1 MRRKDIKRGT
11 QIIIISVFL
20 LFIIIILIATIR
32 NSGGKS
38 ATDESEMVMKGE
50 QWGDTLRNA
59 SSDVASLHRM
69 DEELK
74 AFLRKYELKGM
85 SVAVMRH
92 DSLLYAKGIG
102 MADDEK
108 NIQMEANTISRIA
121 SVSKLITATAVMRL
135 VEQGK
140 LTLDDHVFGAGGI
153 LGDEKYASVISDDR
167 MYDITVRRLL
177 MHEAGFTNR
186 RGDPMFNMKELME
199 AAHLRRAPGTHELVE
214 IVLSRR
220 LGYAPG
226 AGHKYSNFGYLL
238 LSLIIEKKTGKSY
251 WEAVEDEVLHP
262 AGCYQFRPA
271 TNYYAD
277 RHARETRYYPPEDS
291 LVEEYTG
298 SGKMVSRVYGGS
310 NVNGLM
316 GAGGWVT
323 SAADLARFVAAIDG
337 DDRVPDIISRKSFEE
352 MTKFDPDKK
361 VAFGWS
367 SVDESGKL
375 ERTGTLSS
383 TNSIIKR
390 FPDGECWIIITNT
403 GYWTGFKFS
412 KVISGK
418 IDQLRERYSAK
429 MPSRDLFP
437 K

>member
-1 MRRKDIKRGT
+1 M
-11 QIIIISVFL
+11 ISVFL

-32 NSGGKS
+32 NSASQS
-38 ATDESEMVMKGE
+38 ATDEAEMELKGE

-59 SSDVASLHRM
+59 SSDVAALQPM
-69 DEELK
+69 DAELN
-74 AFLRKYELKGM
+74 AFLRKYDLKGM
-85 SVAVMRH
+85 SIAVMRH

-102 MADDEK
+102 MADAEK
-108 NIQMEANTISRIA
+108 NVKMEANTISRIA

-135 VEQGK
+135 VEKGK
-140 LTLDDHVFGAGGI
+140 LTLDDHVFGENGI
-153 LGDEKYASVISDDR
+153 LGAEKYASVITDGR
-167 MYDITVRRLL
+167 MYDITVRQLL
-177 MHEAGFTNR
+177 QHEAGFTNR
-186 RGDPMFNMKELME
+186 RGDPLFNMKELME
-199 AAHLRRAPGTHELVE
+199 SAHLKTAPGTHRLVE
-214 IVLSRR
+214 IVLGRR

-226 AGHKYSNFGYLL
+226 TGHKYSNFGYLL

-262 AGCYQFRPA
+262 AGCFQFRPA

-277 RHARETRYYPPEDS
+277 RHAHETRYYPPEDS

-310 NVNGLM
+310 NINGLM

-337 DDRVPDIISRKSFEE
+337 DDRVPDIISRKSREE
-352 MTKFDPDKK
+352 MTKYDPDKK

-375 ERTGTLSS
+375 VRTGTLSS
-383 TNSIIKR
+383 TNSIVKI

-412 KVISGK
+412 KVLSAK

-437 K
+437 Q